1 MWLPEGWWI
10 ITEKSTDGTRFT
22 AGAKGLPE
30 IESSAKFRSDRDAT
44 GVARKAL
51 RSMAYENQDSG
62 WSKFRCHARLPGQ
75 LKAFCGARI
84 ENGLSFSLKD
94 GRKTYK
100 VVYRNSMKVFEFF
113 KESEI

>member
-62 WSKFRCHARLPGQ
+62 WSALEILCWLNEKQAIPRRYDN
-75 LKAFCGARI
+75 
-84 ENGLSFSLKD
+84 ENRRTKRTQSRAGVS
-94 GRKTYK
+94 G
-100 VVYRNSMKVFEFF
+100 
-113 KESEI
+113 